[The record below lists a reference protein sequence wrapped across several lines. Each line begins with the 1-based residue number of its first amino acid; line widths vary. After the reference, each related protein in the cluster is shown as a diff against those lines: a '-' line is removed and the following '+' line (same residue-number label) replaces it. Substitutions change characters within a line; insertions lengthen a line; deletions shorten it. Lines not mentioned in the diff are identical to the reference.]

1 MKDAHASRTAEY
13 MALFRAIESDR
24 PADIRLFEDRFAR
37 GFLPPSLQL
46 VHRFSRLPAVGAL
59 IPWLINHWWPGPLG
73 AGICRTRYIDDG
85 LRAALRD
92 GVAQVLILGAGFDS
106 RAYRVAG
113 IERTRVFE
121 VDHPGTQ
128 AAKRER
134 LARILGQL
142 PAHVVFVAIDL
153 NEQTL
158 DTVLMAAGFQTTVRT
173 FVIWEGVTNYLT
185 ADAVDTTLRF
195 LAGATPSGSRL
206 LFTYIH
212 RGILD
217 GSVRFEGAQESI
229 VTVGRA
235 GEPFTFGFDPA
246 ELPAYLTERGLA
258 LIEDVGAADYRSR
271 YLIPLGRH
279 DKVSEF
285 YRAALV
291 QVVDGSSQRACCQP
305 AAG

>member
-1 MKDAHASRTAEY
+1 MKSEQASRTAEY
-13 MALFRAIESDR
+13 MALFRALESGR
-24 PADIRLFEDRFAR
+24 PVETRLFTDQLAR
-37 GFLPPSLQL
+37 GFLPPSLRL
-46 VHRFSRLPAVGAL
+46 VEAVSRLPVVGAL
-59 IPWLINHWWPGPLG
+59 IPWLIHRWWPGPLG
-73 AGICRTRYIDDG
+73 AGICRTRCIDDA
-85 LRAALRD
+85 LRAALQS
-92 GVAQVLILGAGFDS
+92 GVEQVMILGAGFDS
-106 RAYRVAG
+106 RAYRIQG

-121 VDHPGTQ
+121 VDHPATQ

-134 LARILGQL
+134 LERMLGQL
-142 PAHVVFVAIDL
+142 PVHVVFVAIDFNRQALADVL
-153 NEQTL
+153 NT
-158 DTVLMAAGFQTTVRT
+158 AGFQPTARS

-195 LAGATPSGSRL
+195 LARATPPRSRI

-217 GSVRFEGAQESI
+217 GSARFEGAQESI

-246 ELPAYLTERGLA
+246 ELPAYVAQRGLA
-258 LIEDVGAADYRSR
+258 LIEDVGAPDYRAR
-271 YLIPLGRH
+271 YLDPLGRR

-291 QVVDGSSQRACCQP
+291 EVCDCHP
-305 AAG
+305 

>member
-24 PADIRLFEDRFAR
+24 PADLRLFDDRFACA
-37 GFLPPSLQL
+37 FLPPPLQL
-46 VHRFSRLPAVGAL
+46 VQQFSRLPAVGAL
-59 IPWLINHWWPGPLG
+59 VPWLINRWWPGPLG

-92 GVAQVLILGAGFDS
+92 GTVQVVILGAGFDS
-106 RAYRVAG
+106 RAYRIVG

-121 VDHPGTQ
+121 VDHPATQ

-134 LARILGQL
+134 LARILGPL
-142 PAHVVFVAIDL
+142 PAHVAFVAIDF
-153 NEQTL
+153 NQQTL
-158 DTVLMAAGFQTTVRT
+158 DSVLPAAGLQPTLRT
-173 FVIWEGVTNYLT
+173 FVIWEGVTNYLN
-185 ADAVDTTLRF
+185 ADAVDAALRF
-195 LAGATPSGSRL
+195 LAGATPSGSRI

-217 GSVRFEGAQESI
+217 GSAQFEGARESI

-246 ELPAYLTERGLA
+246 ELPAYLAARGLT
-258 LIEDVGAADYRSR
+258 LIEDVGAADYRAR
-271 YLIPLGRH
+271 YLVPLGRH

-285 YRAALV
+285 YRAVLV
-291 QVVDGSSQRACCQP
+291 QVADESTGRTRV
-305 AAG
+305 